1 MKRWN
6 KVPESGTGKNIV
18 VCIDGTGNGPRG
30 AEATN
35 VWRLFE
41 ALAEIPGQQCKCY
54 LPGVGAQ
61 RGAPIYTPGKNWTL
75 RVRRPL
81 GDALPVWIAR
91 CGPLGR
97 KLAGGTGLGT
107 ADRITL
113 AYAFLCHHYRPGDRI
128 YLFGFS
134 RGATAVRSLAG
145 FMDTVGLLFHDRLE
159 CVAEAYRLYVDP
171 RHAVRDDFWKYV
183 RRVTGVWIQP
193 RSTYLALR
201 RGEGAA
207 PARTLPLRY
216 RMSAHFLGVWDT
228 VASLGLPGRLPEHH
242 RTEVPPFVGR
252 ARHALA
258 VHELRGWAFPPLL
271 FTRCAGRDVKQV
283 WFAGAHADVGGG
295 YPKRGLAD
303 ITLAWMLG
311 EAASLEASA
320 AAPSGLLLADAGDKG
335 GEDARQCGSEV
346 AQPVLH
352 EEISA
357 PGSLWLDIP
366 AVRRP
371 LAQPGRLTREVL
383 ESFAVHPSALQRLLG
398 PQAVSYR
405 FGPGRFGEDVNPQL
419 VAADD
424 ALLRLILLLHRHE
437 QAPFAATM
445 KCRSSREDDGIFR
458 GKDGQLPAQ
467 GWQDAESVALLNALP
482 DAIRGFYAG
491 QGDARE
497 FAGWLTLIGAVVLL
511 KGREAQDFGEEIVD
525 FLQCGIG
532 LPALNGFSTERKEA
546 AGRILES
553 IVEGFP
559 SHSPVTSSLRR
570 LLVSLHNPPHGH
582 WPRHWPGWK
591 L

>member
-228 VASLGLPGRLPEHH
+228 VASLGLPDR
-242 RTEVPPFVGR
+242 
-252 ARHALA
+252 
-258 VHELRGWAFPPLL
+258 
-271 FTRCAGRDVKQV
+271 K
-283 WFAGAHADVGGG
+283 
-295 YPKRGLAD
+295 
-303 ITLAWMLG
+303 
-311 EAASLEASA
+311 
-320 AAPSGLLLADAGDKG
+320 
-335 GEDARQCGSEV
+335 
-346 AQPVLH
+346 
-352 EEISA
+352 
-357 PGSLWLDIP
+357 
-366 AVRRP
+366 
-371 LAQPGRLTREVL
+371 
-383 ESFAVHPSALQRLLG
+383 
-398 PQAVSYR
+398 
-405 FGPGRFGEDVNPQL
+405 
-419 VAADD
+419 
-424 ALLRLILLLHRHE
+424 
-437 QAPFAATM
+437 
-445 KCRSSREDDGIFR
+445 
-458 GKDGQLPAQ
+458 
-467 GWQDAESVALLNALP
+467 SV
-482 DAIRGFYAG
+482 
-491 QGDARE
+491 
-497 FAGWLTLIGAVVLL
+497 V
-511 KGREAQDFGEEIVD
+511 
-525 FLQCGIG
+525 
-532 LPALNGFSTERKEA
+532 
-546 AGRILES
+546 
-553 IVEGFP
+553 
-559 SHSPVTSSLRR
+559 
-570 LLVSLHNPPHGH
+570 
-582 WPRHWPGWK
+582 
-591 L
+591 